1 MGQRFA
7 SGRAMSLEIN
17 CELQREK
24 FNLEVRLKVAPGSVL
39 AITGENGSGKTS
51 TLDMIAGL
59 LACAAG
65 KISLNNKVFDDSNTN
80 QFVQPEMRGVSTV
93 FQGGGLFS
101 HLTVEKNVVFGR
113 GAAFRNTPRFDSAVE
128 QFNLAGL
135 LSRKPST
142 LSGGQRQRVA
152 LARAFLAPSEVLLL
166 DEPTTSLDA
175 VSRDEVRSAMK
186 TFFETYSG
194 VVILVSHDEV
204 EIAELATNVAR
215 IKVSRGES
223 TTATLQT

>member
-1 MGQRFA
+1 
-7 SGRAMSLEIN
+7 MSLEIN
-17 CELQREK
+17 CQLRRDK
-24 FNLEVRLKVAPGSVL
+24 FNLEVHLTVAPGALL

-59 LACAAG
+59 LVCTTG
-65 KISLNNKVFDDSNTN
+65 KILLNGKVFDDSTTN
-80 QFVQPEMRGVSTV
+80 RFMQPEKRGVSTV

-101 HLTVEKNVVFGR
+101 HMTIEKNLIFGR

-128 QFNLAGL
+128 QFNLTGL

-152 LARAFLAPSEVLLL
+152 LARAFLAPSEILLL

-175 VSRDEVRSAMK
+175 TSRDEVRSAMK
-186 TFFETYSG
+186 TFFETYNG
-194 VVILVSHDEV
+194 VVVLVSHDDA

-215 IKVSRGES
+215 ITILRGEN
-223 TTATLQT
+223 TAAVLRN

>member
-1 MGQRFA
+1 
-7 SGRAMSLEIN
+7 MSLEIN
-17 CELQREK
+17 CQLQRDQ
-24 FNLEVRLKVAPGSVL
+24 FNLEVHLTVAPGVVL

-59 LACAAG
+59 LACTTG
-65 KISLNNKVFDDSNTN
+65 KISFNDRLFDDSTTN
-80 QFVQPEMRGVSTV
+80 QFVQPEKRGVSTV

-101 HLTVEKNVVFGR
+101 HMTVEKNMIFGR
-113 GAAFRNTPRFDSAVE
+113 GAAYRNTPRFDSAVE

-152 LARAFLAPSEVLLL
+152 LARAFLAPSEIFLL

-175 VSRDEVRSAMK
+175 TSRDEVRSAMK
-186 TFFETYSG
+186 TFFETYKG
-194 VVILVSHDEV
+194 VVILVSHDDA
-204 EIAELATNVAR
+204 EIAELATNVAQ
-215 IKVSRGES
+215 ITISRGEN
-223 TTATLQT
+223 TTATLHS

>member
-1 MGQRFA
+1 
-7 SGRAMSLEIN
+7 MSLEIN
-17 CELQREK
+17 CQLQRDQ
-24 FNLEVRLKVAPGSVL
+24 FNLEVHLTVAPGAVL

-59 LACAAG
+59 LACTTG
-65 KISLNNKVFDDSNTN
+65 KISLNGRLFDDSTTN
-80 QFVQPEMRGVSTV
+80 QFVQPEKRGVSTV

-101 HLTVEKNVVFGR
+101 HMTVEKNIVFGR
-113 GAAFRNTPRFDSAVE
+113 GTAYRNTPRFDSAVE
-128 QFNLAGL
+128 QFALAGL

-152 LARAFLAPSEVLLL
+152 LARAFLAPSEILLL

-175 VSRDEVRSAMK
+175 TSRDEVRSAMK
-186 TFFETYSG
+186 TFFETYKG
-194 VVILVSHDEV
+194 VVILVSHDDA

-215 IKVSRGES
+215 ITISRGDN
-223 TTATLQT
+223 TTAVLRN

>member
-1 MGQRFA
+1 
-7 SGRAMSLEIN
+7 MSLEIN
-17 CELQREK
+17 CQLRRDK
-24 FNLEVRLKVAPGSVL
+24 FNLEVHLTVAPGAVL

-59 LACAAG
+59 LSCTTG
-65 KISLNNKVFDDSNTN
+65 KISLNGKVFDDSTTN
-80 QFVQPEMRGVSTV
+80 QFVQPEKRGVSTV

-101 HLTVEKNVVFGR
+101 HMTIEKNLIFGR

-128 QFNLAGL
+128 QFNLTGL

-152 LARAFLAPSEVLLL
+152 LARAFLAPSEILLL

-175 VSRDEVRSAMK
+175 TSRDEVRSAMK
-186 TFFETYSG
+186 TFFETYNG
-194 VVILVSHDEV
+194 VVVLVSHDDA

-215 IKVSRGES
+215 ITVLRGEN
-223 TTATLQT
+223 TAAVLRN

>member
-1 MGQRFA
+1 
-7 SGRAMSLEIN
+7 MSLEIN
-17 CELQREK
+17 CQLRRDK
-24 FNLEVRLKVAPGSVL
+24 FNLEVHLKVAPGAVL

-59 LACAAG
+59 LACTSG
-65 KISLNNKVFDDSNTN
+65 KISLNGKVFDDSTTN
-80 QFVQPEMRGVSTV
+80 RFMQPELRGVSTV

-101 HLTVEKNVVFGR
+101 HMTIEKNMIFGR

-128 QFNLAGL
+128 QFNLTGL

-152 LARAFLAPSEVLLL
+152 LARAFLAPSEILLL

-175 VSRDEVRSAMK
+175 TSRDEVRSAMK
-186 TFFETYSG
+186 TFFETYNG
-194 VVILVSHDEV
+194 VVVLVSHDDA
-204 EIAELATNVAR
+204 EIAELATSVAR
-215 IKVSRGES
+215 ITILRGEN
-223 TTATLQT
+223 TTAVLHE

>member
-1 MGQRFA
+1 
-7 SGRAMSLEIN
+7 MSLEIN
-17 CELQREK
+17 CQLQRDQ
-24 FNLEVRLKVAPGSVL
+24 FNLEVHLTVAPGAVL

-59 LACAAG
+59 LACTTG
-65 KISLNNKVFDDSNTN
+65 KISLNDRLFDDSTTN
-80 QFVQPEMRGVSTV
+80 QFMQPEKRGVSTV

-101 HLTVEKNVVFGR
+101 HMTVEKNIIFGR
-113 GAAFRNTPRFDSAVE
+113 GAAYRNTPRFDSAVE
-128 QFNLAGL
+128 QFDLAGL

-152 LARAFLAPSEVLLL
+152 LARAFLAPSEILLL

-175 VSRDEVRSAMK
+175 TSRDEVRSAMK
-186 TFFETYSG
+186 TFFETYKG
-194 VVILVSHDEV
+194 VVILVSHDDA

-215 IKVSRGES
+215 ITISRGDN
-223 TTATLQT
+223 TTAVLRN

>member
-1 MGQRFA
+1 
-7 SGRAMSLEIN
+7 MSLEIN
-17 CELQREK
+17 CQLQRDQ
-24 FNLEVRLKVAPGSVL
+24 FNLEVHLTVAPGAVL

-59 LACAAG
+59 LACTTG
-65 KISLNNKVFDDSNTN
+65 KISLNDRLFDDSTTN
-80 QFVQPEMRGVSTV
+80 QFVQPEKRGVSTV

-101 HLTVEKNVVFGR
+101 HMTVEKNIIFGR
-113 GAAFRNTPRFDSAVE
+113 GAAYRNTPRFESAVE
-128 QFNLAGL
+128 QFDLAGL

-152 LARAFLAPSEVLLL
+152 LARAFLAPSEILLL

-175 VSRDEVRSAMK
+175 TSRDEVRSAMK
-186 TFFETYSG
+186 TFFETYKG
-194 VVILVSHDEV
+194 VVILVSHDDA

-215 IKVSRGES
+215 MTISRGDN
-223 TTATLQT
+223 TTAVLRN

>member
-1 MGQRFA
+1 
-7 SGRAMSLEIN
+7 MSLEIN
-17 CELQREK
+17 CQLQRDQ
-24 FNLEVRLKVAPGSVL
+24 FNLEVHLTVAPGAVL

-59 LACAAG
+59 LACTTG
-65 KISLNNKVFDDSNTN
+65 KISLNDRLFDDSTTN
-80 QFVQPEMRGVSTV
+80 QFVQPEKRGVSTV

-101 HLTVEKNVVFGR
+101 HMTVEKNIIFGR
-113 GAAFRNTPRFDSAVE
+113 GAAYRNTPRFDSAVE
-128 QFNLAGL
+128 QFDLAGL

-152 LARAFLAPSEVLLL
+152 LARAFLAPSEILLL

-175 VSRDEVRSAMK
+175 TSRDEVRSAMK
-186 TFFETYSG
+186 TFFETYKG
-194 VVILVSHDEV
+194 VVILVSHDDA

-215 IKVSRGES
+215 ITISRGDN
-223 TTATLQT
+223 TTAVLRN

>member
-1 MGQRFA
+1 
-7 SGRAMSLEIN
+7 MSLEIN
-17 CELQREK
+17 CQLQRDQ
-24 FNLEVRLKVAPGSVL
+24 FNLEVHLTVAPGAVL

-59 LACAAG
+59 LACTTG
-65 KISLNNKVFDDSNTN
+65 KILLNGKVLDDSTTN
-80 QFVQPEMRGVSTV
+80 RFMQPEKRGVSTV

-101 HLTVEKNVVFGR
+101 HMTVEKNIIFGR
-113 GAAFRNTPRFDSAVE
+113 GAAYRNTPRFESAVE
-128 QFNLAGL
+128 QFDLAGL

-152 LARAFLAPSEVLLL
+152 LARAFLAPSEILLL

-175 VSRDEVRSAMK
+175 TSRDEVRSAMK
-186 TFFETYSG
+186 TFFETYKG
-194 VVILVSHDEV
+194 VVILVSHDDA

-215 IKVSRGES
+215 ITISRGDN
-223 TTATLQT
+223 TTAVLRN

>member
-1 MGQRFA
+1 
-7 SGRAMSLEIN
+7 MSLEIN
-17 CELQREK
+17 CQLQRDQ
-24 FNLEVRLKVAPGSVL
+24 FNLEVHLTVAPGAVL

-59 LACAAG
+59 LACTTG
-65 KISLNNKVFDDSNTN
+65 KISLNDRLYDDSTTN
-80 QFVQPEMRGVSTV
+80 QFVQPEKRGVSTV

-101 HLTVEKNVVFGR
+101 HMTVEKNIIFGR
-113 GAAFRNTPRFDSAVE
+113 GAAYRSTPRFDSAVE
-128 QFNLAGL
+128 QFDLAGL

-152 LARAFLAPSEVLLL
+152 LARAFLAPSEILLL

-175 VSRDEVRSAMK
+175 TSRDEVRSAMK
-186 TFFETYSG
+186 TFFETYKG
-194 VVILVSHDEV
+194 VVILVSHDDA

-215 IKVSRGES
+215 ITISRGDN
-223 TTATLQT
+223 TTAVLRN